1 MMQLT
6 ASNHYPAE
14 VYPQIQPLF
23 TRNSTLL
30 HLVNLLFTS
39 DVRERA
45 PPG

>member
-6 ASNHYPAE
+6 ASHHYPAE

-30 HLVNLLFTS
+30 HLIHLLFTF
-39 DVRERA
+39 DVRKRA
-45 PPG
+45 PSG

>member
-14 VYPQIQPLF
+14 VYPQIQLFF
-23 TRNSTLL
+23 TRNSTRL
-30 HLVNLLFTS
+30 HLIHLLFTS
-39 DVRERA
+39 DVRKRA

>member
-14 VYPQIQPLF
+14 VYPQIQLLF
-23 TRNSTLL
+23 TCNSTLL
-30 HLVNLLFTS
+30 HLIHLLFTS
-39 DVRERA
+39 DVRKRT